1 MDNLKIWNEVRQ
13 VPKEAQKDILGGR
26 LKGKTDINPVWR
38 LKALTSQ
45 FGAVGVGWYYEI
57 TDKQIIDGAG
67 GEKVATVDINLY
79 IKVDGEWSKPIQGT
93 GGNMLVTKEKAGLY
107 TSDECY
113 KMALTD
119 AISVACKSLGMAA
132 DIYWQQDRTK
142 YDATTSEDKPKTNDK
157 PKEVLDS
164 VITEDEFKAIK
175 QGAKAKHG
183 EVDGKECLKDYLT
196 ERGYKSF
203 KELKQSKIADVSKYI
218 AEWSDSRLPPDI
230 A

>member
-13 VPKEAQKDILGGR
+13 VPKEAQKEILGGR

-142 YDATTSEDKPKTNDK
+142 YDATTNEDKPKMNDK
-157 PKEVLDS
+157 PKEVLDG
-164 VITEDEFKAIK
+164 VIADSEYKGIINLAVS
-175 QGAKAKHG
+175 KHG
-183 EVDGKECLKDYLT
+183 EADGKECLKDYLT
-196 ERGYKSF
+196 ERGLKSL
-203 KELKQSKIADVSKYI
+203 KELKKSKIADVSKYV